1 MITDRIKE
9 IQDFS
14 NEFYLKLQESEESNN
29 KNNTD
34 TKIISP
40 YNQKL
45 KKSNSTL
52 IPSLKYQ
59 SDNINN
65 NIPKSLKNIPHRLRK
80 NKTSQKLS
88 EYNALLPWIPPQYIG
103 RYFENYKRL
112 QDKHDLSNWEKHR
125 IHLCPRSY
133 QKEVLLPLKKN
144 FICKKLFNY
153 ELNKFPNNQFT
164 MEEATK
170 NLAPFGKKLIKIF
183 INENDKREQNKRL
196 EEEKLYL
203 YKHSKKPLKLNPWKF
218 SNHVIEEFSRP
229 KADEIHGYRE
239 KKKTKYAYTV
249 DPFRRPKDQGDLF
262 DKHIGIL

>member
-9 IQDFS
+9 LQNFS

-29 KNNTD
+29 KNNIES
-34 TKIISP
+34 KVISP

-45 KKSNSTL
+45 KKSLSTIGP
-52 IPSLKYQ
+52 IPNYQ
-59 SDNINN
+59 SDITN
-65 NIPKSLKNIPHRLRK
+65 NIPNELKKKFHRPRK
-80 NKTSQKLS
+80 NKSAQKLS
-88 EYNALLPWIPPQYIG
+88 EYNTLLPWIPPRYIG
-103 RYFENYKRL
+103 KYFETFKRL

-144 FICKKLFNY
+144 FICKKLYNY

-164 MEEATK
+164 MEDATK
-170 NLAPFGKKLIKIF
+170 DLAPFGKNLIRVF
-183 INENDKREQNKRL
+183 INENDKREQNQRL

-203 YKHSKKPLKLNPWKF
+203 YKHSKRPLKLNPWKF

-229 KADEIHGYRE
+229 KADEIYGYRE

-249 DPFRRPKDQGDLF
+249 EPFRRPKEQGDYF